1 MMRTFAYVGCRTT
14 RERHAEGTGICV
26 YQVHA
31 SGAWQHLQTV
41 EPITNPS
48 FLAFS
53 RSRKTLYTVH
63 GDGDAV
69 SAFRVDSRT
78 GLLTLLN
85 SQTGAGRNP
94 VHLDFTRDGTMLAV
108 AGYATGTATLFPLAK
123 DGSLEPPCAPHM
135 FGGEPGPHRIEQ
147 SSSHPHFI
155 ARYVTERFDT
165 DWHIVPDKGLDTVF
179 AISLAGDVRPAVRA
193 ARTREGAGPR
203 HASFH
208 PVLPLVYVVN
218 ELDSTL
224 TTWSFDTRTGHLEAL
239 HTTSTIPSHHHGF
252 TRTAGIAISPDGRAV
267 YVSNRGHDTIATF
280 QLDVL
285 TGLPGDVHWE
295 STRGQ
300 CPRFLCIGPDN
311 QTLYVANE
319 NSHSIVQYQLDAD
332 SKNPVATGRS
342 IKTGSP
348 VSITFAIA
356 ED

>member
-1 MMRTFAYVGCRTT
+1 MTRIFAYVGCRTT
-14 RERHAEGTGICV
+14 RERRAEGTGISV
-26 YQVHA
+26 YEVDA

-48 FLAFS
+48 FLALS
-53 RSRKTLYTVH
+53 TSRKTLYTVH

-69 SAFRVDSRT
+69 SAFRIDSRT
-78 GLLTLLN
+78 GQLTLLN
-85 SQTGAGRNP
+85 SQTGAGHNP
-94 VHLDFTRDGTMLAV
+94 VHLDFNRDGTMLAV
-108 AGYATGTATLFPLAK
+108 AGYATGTATLFPLAE
-123 DGSLEPPCAPHM
+123 DGSLEPPRAPHM
-135 FGGEPGPHRIEQ
+135 FEGEPGPHRIEQ
-147 SSSHPHFI
+147 KSSHPHYI
-155 ARYVTERFDT
+155 GRYVTQRFDT

-179 AISLAGDVRPAVRA
+179 AISWTDDGHPAVQA

-208 PVLPLVYVVN
+208 PVLPLVYVAN

-224 TTWSFDTRTGHLEAL
+224 TTWSFDPRRGQLDAL
-239 HTTSTIPSHHHGF
+239 HTVSTIPSHFHGS
-252 TRTAGIAISPDGRAV
+252 TRAAGIAISPDGRAV

-280 QLDVL
+280 QLDAS
-285 TGLPGDVHWE
+285 TGQPGNAHWE

-311 QTLYVANE
+311 HTLYVANE
-319 NSHSIVQYQLDAD
+319 SSHSIEQYQLDAD
-332 SKNPVATGRS
+332 SKTPVSTGRS